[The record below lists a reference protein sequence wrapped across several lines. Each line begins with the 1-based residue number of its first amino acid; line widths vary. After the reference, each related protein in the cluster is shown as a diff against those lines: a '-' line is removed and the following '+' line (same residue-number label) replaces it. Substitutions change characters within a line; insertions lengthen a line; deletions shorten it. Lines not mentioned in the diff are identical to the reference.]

1 MKTNDPAYLVS
12 NIQSKTCDKL
22 FVISVEM
29 LKPAFRQPRFEEG
42 YEPITLKTVWEKLV
56 PLCHRLL

>member
-42 YEPITLKTVWEKLV
+42 YEPITLKTV
-56 PLCHRLL
+56 